1 MRVFPPAPILYRE
14 VITPFELAGERLEPG
29 TGVFVCTH
37 VLHHDPRSFPEPER
51 FLPERFAPAARASIP
66 PYAYLPFG
74 VGPRT
79 CIASRVATMQM
90 VEAGTAIARACALR
104 PCGGDRFVVER
115 VG

>member
-1 MRVFPPAPILYRE
+1 
-14 VITPFELAGERLEPG
+14 
-29 TGVFVCTH
+29 